1 MLKAGEKNEP
11 GLKRNISLFQAVMYG
26 VGLILGA
33 GIYVLI
39 GDVAGVAGNAM
50 WISFVIAAIVATFTG
65 LSYAELTSMF
75 PKSAAEYVFV
85 KNAFGNNLAAFVSG
99 WLITFVA
106 IASAAAVAI
115 GFAGYLASFVPQV
128 PPILSAVALIAV
140 LSAVNFIGIRE
151 SVWMNTTFTL
161 IELAGLAI
169 VIAAAVLLGSF
180 TEVDYYELP
189 PAVSGSFSL
198 SVGAILAAAGLVF
211 FAYFG
216 FENLAN
222 ISEETKNPTKTIPRA
237 LVLSIVITTVIY
249 IAIAVSAVSLAGWEE
264 LSLSEAPLALAAEKA
279 FGKTGVTVLSAIAL
293 FATSN
298 TVLMMLVAGSRIMF
312 GMARD
317 RAMPAALGRVH
328 PATRTPWIAI
338 ATTMTVTIAVIVL
351 SGGSIF
357 VVANIAVF
365 VIFMV
370 YALVNMSLIWIRY
383 KQPSLERPFKSPVR
397 IGWFPVLAGLGFVT
411 SIAMLT
417 QFDSITMIA
426 GAGVLVTGLASYAAI
441 GRHND
446 MQRKRKIK

>member
-1 MLKAGEKNEP
+1 MLKAGEQNES
-11 GLKRNISLFQAVMYG
+11 GLKRNVSLFQAVMYG

-39 GDVAGVAGNAM
+39 GDVAGIAGNAM
-50 WISFVIAAIVATFTG
+50 WISFAIAAVIATFTG
-65 LSYAELTSMF
+65 LSYAELASMF
-75 PKSAAEYVFV
+75 PKSAAEYIFV
-85 KNAFGNNLAAFVSG
+85 KNAFGNNLAAFVAG

-115 GFAGYLASFVPQV
+115 GFSGYLTSFVPQIH
-128 PPILSAVALIAV
+128 PLLSAVALVAV

-151 SVWMNTTFTL
+151 STWMNTTFTL
-161 IELAGLAI
+161 VELAGLAI
-169 VIAAAVLLGSF
+169 VITAAVLLGSF
-180 TEVDYYELP
+180 AEVDYYKMPSAASE
-189 PAVSGSFSL
+189 SFSL
-198 SVGAILAAAGLVF
+198 SIGAILGAAGLVF

-222 ISEETKNPTKTIPRA
+222 IAEETKNATRTIPRA
-237 LVLSIVITTVIY
+237 FVLSIAITTAIY
-249 IAIAVSAVSLAGWEE
+249 IAIAVSAVALAGWEE
-264 LSLSEAPLALAAEKA
+264 LSLSEAPLALAVEKA
-279 FGKTGVTVLSAIAL
+279 FGKTGVTVLSVIAL

-317 RAMPAALGRVH
+317 RALPAALGRVH
-328 PATRTPWIAI
+328 PATKTPWVAI
-338 ATTMTVTIAVIVL
+338 ATTMTVTIAVIAL

-370 YALVNMSLIWIRY
+370 YVLVNLSLIWLRY
-383 KQPSLERPFKSPVR
+383 RQPGLERPFKSPIR
-397 IGWFPVLAGLGFVT
+397 IGWFPVLAGLGFAT

-417 QFDSITMIA
+417 QFDSTTMIA
-426 GAGVLVTGLASYAAI
+426 GAGVISIGLASYAAI
-441 GRHND
+441 GRHRD
-446 MQRKRKIK
+446 MQRRRNIE

>member
-1 MLKAGEKNEP
+1 
-11 GLKRNISLFQAVMYG
+11 MYG
-26 VGLILGA
+26 IGLILGA

-50 WISFVIAAIVATFTG
+50 WISFAIAAIIATFTG
-65 LSYAELTSMF
+65 LSYAELTSIF

-85 KNAFGNNLAAFVSG
+85 KNSFGNNFAAFVSG

-106 IASAAAVAI
+106 ISSAAAVAI

-128 PPILSAVALIAV
+128 HPILSAVALVAV

-151 SVWMNTTFTL
+151 SVWMNTAFTL
-161 IELAGLAI
+161 VELAGLAI
-169 VIAAAVLLGSF
+169 VIVAALLLGSF
-180 TEVDYYELP
+180 AEVNYYELP
-189 PAVSGSFSL
+189 PAASGSFSL

-222 ISEETKNPTKTIPRA
+222 ISEETKDATRTIPRA
-237 LVLSIVITTVIY
+237 LMLSIVITTVIY
-249 IAIAVSAVSLAGWEE
+249 ISIAVSAVALAGWEE

-298 TVLMMLVAGSRIMF
+298 TVLMMLVAGSRIMY

-317 RAMPAALGRVH
+317 RAIHAALGRVH
-328 PATRTPWIAI
+328 PATKTPGVAI

-370 YALVNMSLIWIRY
+370 YALVNLSLIWLRY
-383 KQPSLERPFKSPVR
+383 KQPGLERLFKSPVR
-397 IGWFPVLAGLGFVT
+397 IGWFPVLAGLGFAT

-417 QFDSITMIA
+417 QFDNTTMIA
-426 GAGVLVTGLASYAAI
+426 GAGVIASGLAGYIAI
-441 GRHND
+441 GRRRG
-446 MQRKRKIK
+446 MQRRHKIE